1 MAEGRRRQGFVVCGG
16 DVVSYGSVNSVVPVC
31 NVCIYVCSG
40 QCVVW
45 GMCVEGVAY
54 FCAEGFP
61 VCSSKVG
68 SWRSSDEDGV
78 GGDSELYRYV
88 ITGGEGSLGY
98 VGVVMC
104 PEVGENYVRRRG
116 CVVGVICRELR
127 TNVL

>member
-1 MAEGRRRQGFVVCGG
+1 M
-16 DVVSYGSVNSVVPVC
+16 
-31 NVCIYVCSG
+31 
-40 QCVVW
+40 
-45 GMCVEGVAY
+45 
-54 FCAEGFP
+54 
-61 VCSSKVG
+61 
-68 SWRSSDEDGV
+68 
-78 GGDSELYRYV
+78 GGDSELYRYRYV